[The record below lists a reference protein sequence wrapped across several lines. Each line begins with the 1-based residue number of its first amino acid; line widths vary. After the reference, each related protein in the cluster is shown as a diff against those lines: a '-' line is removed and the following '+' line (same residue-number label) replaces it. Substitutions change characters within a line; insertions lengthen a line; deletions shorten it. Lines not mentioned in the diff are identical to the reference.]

1 MAKKILLLSANPTN
15 TSKLRL
21 DEELRDIQAGFER
34 ARYREE
40 FEIISKLAVQTEDLY
55 RALLDHNPQIVHF
68 SGHGEGEQGLVLED
82 GSGQMQLVSAESLAK
97 LFKLFQDK
105 IECVVLNA
113 CYSEVQAEAIH
124 QHIDYVIG
132 MNQAIGD
139 KAAIKFAKGFYDA
152 LGAGRTIEDGFQ
164 LGCTLIGLEGI
175 PESYTPVLKSK
186 SSQNLASTSNT
197 KDNKRIFISYKRDV
211 CPDEQVASEIVQAMS
226 PHHEVFI
233 DKKILVGTCWA
244 ELIETEI
251 RQADYLIVLL
261 SSRSVCSEMVET
273 EIRMA
278 HEFAQVQG
286 GNPQILP
293 VRLNYSD
300 PFQYPLGAYLNKINW
315 AFWQD
320 ASDTPRLIEELKQA
334 VAGNQLTIDKL
345 PRKAELSQE
354 SESEP
359 SSVPRPFP
367 SAQPLPLEMPS
378 GTMDTSSAF
387 YVKRPTDAIA
397 QRIIQRRGVT
407 ITIKGPRQVGK
418 SSLLIRTIDAAVQA
432 GKRVAFLD
440 FQLFDKVALDNPEVF
455 FRRFCFWLADALEI
469 DDKVDEYWNS
479 ALGNS
484 RCCTRYLGRYVLKEL
499 DQPLVLAMDEV
510 DKVFDSD
517 FRSDFFGMLRSWHNS
532 RATKQIWKN
541 LDLVLVTSTE
551 PYQLINDLNQSP
563 FNVGEVMELADFT
576 SEQVAE
582 LNQRH
587 GLPLNSNQEK
597 QLMMLLDGHPYLVR
611 KSLYSVASGQIS
623 PAELF
628 SNASAEHGL
637 FGDHLRHLLSLLHN
651 KRELIQCLL
660 GIINHN
666 QCDNKLV
673 FWRLRGAGLVRESGR
688 KVLPRCQLYADY
700 FRDNL
705 HV

>member
-1 MAKKILLLSANPTN
+1 MVKKILLLSANPTD

-21 DEELRDIQAGFER
+21 DKEVREIEAGFKSAKLRD
-34 ARYREE
+34 Y
-40 FEIISKLAVQTEDLY
+40 FEIISLGAVQVDDLR

-68 SGHGEGEQGLVLED
+68 SGHGMGDEGLALENS
-82 GSGQMQLVSAESLAK
+82 SGKMQLVSAESLAR
-97 LFKLFQDK
+97 LFKLFRHK

-124 QHIDYVIG
+124 QHINYVIG

-139 KAAIKFAKGFYDA
+139 EAAIKFAVGFYDA
-152 LGAGRTIEDGFQ
+152 LGAGRTIEDGFEF
-164 LGCTLIGLEGI
+164 GRTSIDLEGI
-175 PESYTPVLKSK
+175 PEYLTPVLKSK
-186 SSQNLASTSNT
+186 NSQNLASTSDT
-197 KDNKRIFISYKRDV
+197 EDSKRIFISYKRDAR
-211 CPDEQVASEIVQAMS
+211 PDEQVALEIVQAMS

-233 DKKILVGTCWA
+233 DQKILVGTRWA
-244 ELIETEI
+244 ELIEKEI
-251 RQADYLIVLL
+251 RQADYLIILL
-261 SSRSVCSEMVET
+261 SSRSVHSEMVET

-278 HEFAQVQG
+278 HEFAQVQE
-286 GNPQILP
+286 GNPKILP
-293 VRLNYSD
+293 VRLNYRE
-300 PFQYPLGAYLNKINW
+300 PFQYPLSAYLNKINW
-315 AFWQD
+315 AFWED

-334 VAGNQLTIDKL
+334 VAGNQLSIDNL
-345 PRKAELSQE
+345 RKAELSQE
-354 SESEP
+354 SEP
-359 SSVPRPFP
+359 SSLPRPFS
-367 SAQPLPLEMPS
+367 SAQPISLEMPS
-378 GTMDTSSAF
+378 GTMDSSSAF
-387 YVKRPTDAIA
+387 YVERPSDAIA

-418 SSLLIRTIDAAVQA
+418 SSLLIRTIDTAVQV
-432 GKRVAFLD
+432 GKKVAFLD
-440 FQLFDKVALDNPEVF
+440 FQLFDKPALNDPEVF

-499 DQPLVLAMDEV
+499 GQPLVLAMDEV

-576 SEQVAE
+576 PEQVAD

-587 GLPLNSNQEK
+587 GSPFKLYEEQ
-597 QLMMLLDGHPYLVR
+597 QLINLLGGHPYLVR
-611 KSLYSVASGQIS
+611 KSLYSVANRRIS

-628 SNASAEHGL
+628 ANASAEHGL

-651 KRELIQCLL
+651 KRDLIQGLL
-660 GIINHN
+660 EIIHHN
-666 QCDNKLV
+666 QCDDKLI